1 MKPLDETKLQI
12 IFWSLF
18 FVAIYVISSLG
29 YEFSQLSIIIVIAI
43 SFGGMFAFKKYKEK
57 QRVKELINYANK
69 NNFQYIENSED
80 SIQAQFD
87 DFKEFNMISSEPL
100 FNLLIS
106 EADKNKPNI
115 VTAKK
120 IVRTNN
126 GNLTYYT
133 QIFLFNLNQ
142 EIPKFF
148 IKKKS
153 FFETFLPGPEK
164 RIIKGLKS
172 NDYYVDNLKD
182 TSFPKD
188 GYFCFVENEDFRNFI
203 TKDFIDLLNM
213 GIEKGKKKINIES
226 NGRALIFY
234 VQNKRHSEQDINYY
248 INLFTALKNSLI
260 E

>member
-87 DFKEFNMISSEPL
+87 DFKALNLISSEPL

-126 GNLTYYT
+126 GNLTNYT
-133 QIFLFNLNQ
+133 QIFLFYLNQ
-142 EIPKFF
+142 
-148 IKKKS
+148 
-153 FFETFLPGPEK
+153 
-164 RIIKGLKS
+164 
-172 NDYYVDNLKD
+172 
-182 TSFPKD
+182 
-188 GYFCFVENEDFRNFI
+188 
-203 TKDFIDLLNM
+203 
-213 GIEKGKKKINIES
+213 
-226 NGRALIFY
+226 
-234 VQNKRHSEQDINYY
+234 
-248 INLFTALKNSLI
+248 
-260 E
+260 

>member
-87 DFKEFNMISSEPL
+87 DFKALNLISSEPL

-148 IKKKS
+148 IKKKG
-153 FFETFLPGPEK
+153 FFETFLPGSEK
-164 RIIKGLKS
+164 RIIKSLKS
-172 NDYYVDNLKD
+172 NNYYVDNLKD

-188 GYFCFVENEDFRNFI
+188 GYFCFVENEDFTNFI
-203 TKDFIDLLNM
+203 SKDFIELLNM
-213 GIEKGKKKINIES
+213 GIDKGKKKINIES
-226 NGRALIFY
+226 NGKALIFY